1 MDLSKKKKKKK
12 KRDSNIM
19 AHNNPQ
25 LVLVTTFTILS
36 QKSNRYNFLPLR
48 LSSFEKKRKKATNK
62 IIVGLPLATKLPYL
76 ISFYWKWILTNP
88 LLDYIIFFLYPLWLQ
103 NFYKIK
109 NQ

>member
-48 LSSFEKKRKKATNK
+48 LSSFEKKKSNK
-62 IIVGLPLATKLPYL
+62 QNYCWITISYKITLLNIFLLEMNFDKSTVGLYYFLF
-76 ISFYWKWILTNP
+76 ISSMIAK
-88 LLDYIIFFLYPLWLQ
+88 FL
-103 NFYKIK
+103 
-109 NQ
+109 